1 MAGRSTYV
9 IADIS
14 DARRVCGA
22 VFDVLDDDIASVRID
37 AYSDYADQM
46 PADIRRAAAWLRDR
60 GLLGPDRDPAE
71 GIMIGRHDDIGWEIG
86 RAYAVWSTR
95 VTLLDRHGLV
105 LASLDDGCRAITL
118 TLGAERVAPVAAAVR
133 PARLE
138 RLDPSDPQS

>member
-1 MAGRSTYV
+1 MAGRCTYV
-9 IADIS
+9 IVDIS
-14 DARRVCGA
+14 DARLVCGA
-22 VFDVLDDDIASVRID
+22 IFDVLDDDITSVRID

-71 GIMIGRHDDIGWEIG
+71 GITIGRDDDIGWEIG

-95 VTLLDRHGLV
+95 VTLLDRNALV
-105 LASLDDGCRAITL
+105 LASLDDGGRAITL
-118 TLGAERVAPVAAAVR
+118 TLGADQAATVAAAIR

-138 RLDPSDPQS
+138 PLDPSGPRP